1 MDKQETSLEIQDL
14 VDFNRE
20 ELGNMQ
26 NKSPEIY
33 NAFKNV
39 LELLD
44 KKYGSG
50 SFELKTPTPTPTP
63 QMSNLIPLK
72 SIVIKKF
79 DTSIDRD
86 VTTILTN
93 WESANKELV
102 DFYEDNYRRS
112 FKCTIKVEFADG
124 TLYQS
129 ANFQIGKKGFDV
141 SIENLNFY
149 FQRLFKNGGFNVY
162 TATFSDS
169 LYKKYDWGDAND
181 VQQTSSKIQL
191 ARIEIKK
198 IGGEYTFSTWDDATE
213 YLKMELSKV
222 KPKKDAEFGCHM
234 YIEFDNGTKYENRT
248 FVVNKTG
255 GYDPS
260 LKKFGE
266 YMKGLYYAFEKKDGK
281 DLREK
286 EIDKYDWI
294 GAKYVQQT
302 SNKIKLKRIKI
313 DLDSFT
319 DWNDANNFI
328 LKQFSKAKTLTTDKN
343 KVTLY
348 VKLEIEFLD
357 GTTYDFVSFRISNDK
372 GFNPDVEKF
381 GSYMMSL
388 SGAFRKS
395 NGNNLKKEEIDNYDW
410 GLEEEKTTTLKRG
423 KTIVPVMSIII
434 DSNNYT
440 WETAND
446 YFESRYN
453 GSVFNVGLTITWED
467 NVFYNLDKF
476 VVGNTFNPRSQKF
489 NDYAKTLSLRN
500 NSGQYLPNE
509 ENKNYDFG
517 DNVGKKEQSKAV
529 KLPSVPLNEI
539 WSEDW
544 IERKLPKTP
553 ARKPKEENEIGLGN
567 DGFIYVA
574 DSKLKWKKKGKQT
587 FESDELFNDT
597 YKIGGVY
604 VEFTNNGSYFDMF
617 FDLADE
623 YQVFQPIDLNNA
635 SLRLANY
642 IEDGD
647 IMDLDEDIIQD
658 WMDKKEQIDQLI
670 KDKYQSK

>member
-86 VTTILTN
+86 VTNICTN
-93 WESANKELV
+93 WESANKDLV

-198 IGGEYTFSTWDDATE
+198 IGGEYTFSTWNDATE

-286 EIDKYDWI
+286 EIDKYDW
-294 GAKYVQQT
+294 
-302 SNKIKLKRIKI
+302 
-313 DLDSFT
+313 
-319 DWNDANNFI
+319 
-328 LKQFSKAKTLTTDKN
+328 
-343 KVTLY
+343 
-348 VKLEIEFLD
+348 
-357 GTTYDFVSFRISNDK
+357 
-372 GFNPDVEKF
+372 
-381 GSYMMSL
+381 
-388 SGAFRKS
+388 
-395 NGNNLKKEEIDNYDW
+395 

-423 KTIVPVMSIII
+423 KTIVPLTIITI
-434 DSNNYT
+434 DGFGYS

-446 YFESRYN
+446 FFESRYN
-453 GSVFNVGLTITWED
+453 GSVFNVELDITWED
-467 NVFYNLDKF
+467 NVFYNMDKF

-489 NDYAKTLSLRN
+489 SDYAKNLTLKN
-500 NSGQYLPNE
+500 DSGQYLPVE

-517 DNVGKKEQSKAV
+517 DDVGKKEQSKAV

-544 IERKLPKTP
+544 QERKLPKTP
-553 ARKPKEENEIGLGN
+553 TRKPKEENEIGLGN

-642 IEDGD
+642 IQDGD
-647 IMDLDEDIIQD
+647 IMDLDEDIIQG
-658 WMDKKEQIDQLI
+658 WTDKKEQIDQLI
-670 KDKYQSK
+670 KDKYQS